1 MIQHQELSPSCKENE
16 DPEEKLLKTS
26 TKKVA
31 PLQKPSD
38 NKQDGKIM
46 HEDDAFEDDDVF
58 QQYLPHNMDSTENNN
73 HGIEQQVQQQS
84 DGGQGKGKFNTA

>member
-31 PLQKPSD
+31 PLQKLSD
-38 NKQDGKIM
+38 N
-46 HEDDAFEDDDVF
+46 EDDAFEDDDVF
-58 QQYLPHNMDSTENNN
+58 QQYLPHNMDSENNN